1 VYSKR
6 KLIRKNIGKGD
17 SVIVEIEE
25 QLKYFKEKLEKQ
37 KKVNDEI
44 NGEIAKNLSEQTT
57 ELEQIR

>member
-25 QLKYFKEKLEKQ
+25 QLKHFKEKLEKQ

>member
-1 VYSKR
+1 MYSKR

-25 QLKYFKEKLEKQ
+25 QLKHFKEKLEKQ
-37 KKVNDEI
+37 KKVND
-44 NGEIAKNLSEQTT
+44 EIAKNLSEQTT